1 MPQKLSERD
10 IARTPHPGV
19 NILILSMET
28 VGHGMNSERRGVLAL
43 LGGLVLGRPSVG
55 KAANNLPAVA
65 ESRSEYR
72 PRHVLCFLG
81 PENGLAALQ
90 QSARAAIDK
99 FAADFSLDE
108 DYSQDEPDD
117 RMERSFNVCWDR
129 VDPNAYQ
136 ESDEEAVAGHGS
148 VLYVLGPSMATETA
162 VATCGKALMFVQY
175 MLDNGAVAVKG
186 ESAGVAHGVQRWK
199 ELFEQSRRDA
209 AANDAL
215 AFARTCRLSFA
226 RRPIGGDSDGMG
238 SVGFHLVGLPDV
250 EVHFIRKDEEQPS
263 NNTEQLKIA
272 ALIDDIADQMTREGV
287 ETALKDRHADLSDD
301 TRYEE
306 DQYKFNPF
314 GVATIQ
320 DYKL

>member
-1 MPQKLSERD
+1 
-10 IARTPHPGV
+10 
-19 NILILSMET
+19 
-28 VGHGMNSERRGVLAL
+28 MNSERRGVLAL
-43 LGGLVLGRPSVG
+43 LGGLVLGRPSAG
-55 KAANNLPAVA
+55 KAANNVPAVA
-65 ESRSEYR
+65 ESRSEYQ

-90 QSARAAIDK
+90 QGARAAIDK

-129 VDPNAYQ
+129 VDPDNHEEA
-136 ESDEEAVAGHGS
+136 DEEAVAGHGS
-148 VLYVLGPSMATETA
+148 VLYVLGPSMAAETA
-162 VATCGKALMFVQY
+162 VATCGKALMFVRH

-186 ESAGVAHGVQRWK
+186 ESAGVAHGVRRWK

-209 AANDAL
+209 ASNDAL
-215 AFARTCRLSFA
+215 AFARTCRLAFA
-226 RRPIGGDSDGMG
+226 RRPIGGDTDGMG

-250 EVHFIRKDEEQPS
+250 EVHFIRKDEQQAS
-263 NNTEQLKIA
+263 TNTEQLKIA

-287 ETALKDRHADLSDD
+287 ETALKARHAELSDD

-306 DQYKFNPF
+306 DEYKFNPF